1 MTVEYVNPDGM
12 HAPVDNMYAHVAI
25 ATGTTL
31 IRICEQVAVDADGGN
46 VSPGD
51 MAGQIQTC
59 YEMVTTALDAAGA
72 TWRDVVHIA
81 TYTTDIDAYMEAEE
95 AVVRPFFGDTPP
107 PSTVVQVVRL
117 IDPAWLV
124 AVQVDAVR

>member
-12 HAPVDNMYAHVAI
+12 HAPVDDMYAHVAI
-25 ATGTTL
+25 ATGSKFV
-31 IRICEQVAVDADGGN
+31 RVGEQVAVDAHGGN
-46 VSPGD
+46 VGPGD

-72 TWRDVVHIA
+72 TWRDVVHIT
-81 TYTTDIDAYMEAEE
+81 TYTTDIDAYLKAEKD
-95 AVVRPFFGDTPP
+95 VVRPFFGDAPP

-117 IDPAWLV
+117 VDPAWLV